1 VAPSTRPADLHSLAA
16 GIVCDSDRMSQAPHV
31 YRSWLADEGRALAA
45 TLDADPT
52 TPVPSCPGWSITDL
66 VAHVGSYHRWAA
78 DLLHDATPQ
87 PRAPYSLTPDPNGTL
102 AEWYLAS
109 LELLLKAIDTTDPD
123 TPMWTVTID
132 QKASAWCRRQAHDLT
147 VHRWDAQNAYG
158 LAHPI
163 HAERAADFIDEL
175 FEAALPYIL
184 PFLGR
189 PAPNVSLALRSAD
202 GTYTPIPRP
211 DPGRRHPHR
220 HTIRPAPRTLAPH
233 QRHHPHRR
241 PHGPDRLARSHRRI
255 ARNAHRY
262 PST

>member
-1 VAPSTRPADLHSLAA
+1 M
-16 GIVCDSDRMSQAPHV
+16 IMCESDRMSQASHV
-31 YRSWLADEGRALAA
+31 YRSWLGDEGRALAA
-45 TLDADPT
+45 TLDGDPT
-52 TPVPSCPGWSITDL
+52 TQVPSCPGWSLTDL

-78 DLLHDATPQ
+78 DLLHDASPQ
-87 PRAPYSLTPDPNGTL
+87 PRAPYSLTPDPDVPL

-158 LAHPI
+158 SAHPI
-163 HAERAADFIDEL
+163 HADRAADFIDEL

-189 PAPNVSLALRSAD
+189 PVPEVSLALRSVD
-202 GTYTPIPRP
+202 GTYR
-211 DPGRRHPHR
+211 
-220 HTIRPAPRTLAPH
+220 
-233 QRHHPHRR
+233 
-241 PHGPDRLARSHRRI
+241 RRI
-255 ARNAHRY
+255 DGTTGQPHLSHDPTPADATLTGTPSDLLLALWRRTNATTLTGD
-262 PST
+262 PAALTAWQQAIDG